1 MWIVYARELEANGT
15 PHLSFHLDDFI
26 LKITVPK
33 VISQANNQRDA
44 TANAERR
51 TVNATVNTKNATVNS
66 KNLIKRLIEK
76 ATVNGERLTTN
87 RISILQLMVEN
98 PYITKNEMATITGL
112 NASTI
117 MRNIEKMRGKY
128 LRRVGSDKNGF
139 WEIIN

>member
-1 MWIVYARELEANGT
+1 MM
-15 PHLSFHLDDFI
+15 
-26 LKITVPK
+26 PK
-33 VISQANNQRDA
+33 AYMSERKQRK
-44 TANAERR
+44 
-51 TVNATVNTKNATVNS
+51 ATVAAQN
-66 KNLIKRLIEK
+66 

-98 PYITKNEMATITGL
+98 PYITKDEMATITGL

-139 WEIIN
+139 WEIID